1 MGSLGHKVSQT
12 CEEVSP
18 MRFDFDPVRTPALLI
33 ALVLGLTIHEFA
45 HAWTADRLGDPTA
58 RYAGRVTLNP
68 LAHLDPIGGI
78 MLLLMVVGL
87 SPITWGKPVP
97 INPFYLRGGRR
108 GVALATAAGPLSNLL
123 LAVTIALLW
132 RLIHAATGAE
142 LGYDSNLRLILIILL
157 YANVVLTV
165 FNLIPIP
172 PLDGF
177 GILEGLA
184 PPSWLRHLE
193 PLRQYGPMILLL
205 VVVSGISLWSRPID
219 ALFRLVASLAGL

>member
-1 MGSLGHKVSQT
+1 V
-12 CEEVSP
+12 
-18 MRFDFDPVRTPALLI
+18 DFDPVRTPALLV

-68 LAHLDPIGGI
+68 VAHLDPLGAI
-78 MLLLMVVGL
+78 MLALMVVGL

-97 INPFYLRGGRR
+97 INPFYLRWGRR
-108 GVALATAAGPLSNLL
+108 GAALATAAGPLSNLL

-132 RLIHAATGAE
+132 RLIHATTGVE
-142 LGYDSNLRLILIILL
+142 LAYDSNLRDVLVILL

-193 PLRQYGPMILLL
+193 PIQQYGPYILLL
-205 VVVSGISLWSRPID
+205 IVITGISLWNRPIN
-219 ALFRLVASLAGL
+219 ALYRLVASLAGL